1 MSRNSASTR
10 ARKKGYTVLLSL
22 SSLLTD
28 LFNIGDA
35 EMWKGGIGWRD
46 YMHRHT
52 PTNKRGGPDKQPSR
66 RKKQKNRDRTNTIR

>member
-10 ARKKGYTVLLSL
+10 ARKKGYTVLNNLIRF
-22 SSLLTD
+22 LTYILVVGEPD
-28 LFNIGDA
+28 
-35 EMWKGGIGWRD
+35 MWSDIRWRD

>member
-28 LFNIGDA
+28 HFNVGDA
-35 EMWKGGIGWRD
+35 EMWKGGVGWRD

-52 PTNKRGGPDKQPSR
+52 PTEKRGGPHKQPSR
-66 RKKQKNRDRTNTIR
+66 RKKQKKKDRTNTIR